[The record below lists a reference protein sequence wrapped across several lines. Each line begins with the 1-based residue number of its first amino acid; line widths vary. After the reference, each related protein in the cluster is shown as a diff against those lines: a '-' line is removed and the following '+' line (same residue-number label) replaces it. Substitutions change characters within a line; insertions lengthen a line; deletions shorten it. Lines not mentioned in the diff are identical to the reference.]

1 MAAKPK
7 KDPQLSG
14 APAPNR
20 DRPQMVSVKV
30 KKSKKTSRGK

>member
-1 MAAKPK
+1 MAEKRK
-7 KDPQLSG
+7 KDPQRSG

-30 KKSKKTSRGK
+30 KKQKKTSRGK